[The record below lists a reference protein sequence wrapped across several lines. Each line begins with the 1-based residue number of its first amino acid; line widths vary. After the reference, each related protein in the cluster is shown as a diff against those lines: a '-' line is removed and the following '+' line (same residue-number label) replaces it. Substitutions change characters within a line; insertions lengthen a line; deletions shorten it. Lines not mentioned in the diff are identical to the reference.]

1 MGEHAALGARAT
13 WLPRL
18 MLALGVAALSA
29 PAAGAAGL
37 VGARAASRVAMAANV
52 SVDAVR
58 LESAGQST
66 KLIFDLSDT
75 VEVRAF
81 PLANPD
87 RIVVDLR
94 EVAFHVPPMLARPAF
109 ERRGRGAALPIAP
122 GLITSYRFG
131 QFAPGHSRVI
141 IDLKEPARIVRAE
154 AQAGTQT
161 VPARLVIE
169 LAPTDRA
176 SFETAAA
183 AANVFGL
190 TAKKPQP
197 ATVSAPVPLNKPVI
211 VLDPGHGGIDLG
223 ASSARGDIEKN
234 IVLDFAQTL
243 AAKLDS
249 GGRYKVVLTRGA
261 DVFIPLAERVQIARD
276 ANAALFVSIH
286 ADTLYENHVQG
297 ATIYT
302 VSERASDAEA
312 ARLADK
318 ENQADAAAGISS
330 SEDVAEVQ
338 DILQDLTRRETKA
351 YSHVFSRTLVALWK
365 NAANLNKNPQRSA
378 GFRVLKALDVPS
390 VLLELGYLSNEKDLA
405 NLVSPEWREKA
416 AGTLAASIDSFF
428 AQRKVETAT
437 VSPDAVAKVALPV
450 EPAAAA
456 AH

>member
-169 LAPTDRA
+169 LVVDEA
-176 SFETAAA
+176 SVALEQAR
-183 AANVFGL
+183 
-190 TAKKPQP
+190 
-197 ATVSAPVPLNKPVI
+197 
-211 VLDPGHGGIDLG
+211 DGGI
-223 ASSARGDIEKN
+223 
-234 IVLDFAQTL
+234 
-243 AAKLDS
+243 
-249 GGRYKVVLTRGA
+249 GG
-261 DVFIPLAERVQIARD
+261 
-276 ANAALFVSIH
+276 
-286 ADTLYENHVQG
+286 
-297 ATIYT
+297 
-302 VSERASDAEA
+302 
-312 ARLADK
+312 
-318 ENQADAAAGISS
+318 
-330 SEDVAEVQ
+330 
-338 DILQDLTRRETKA
+338 
-351 YSHVFSRTLVALWK
+351 
-365 NAANLNKNPQRSA
+365 
-378 GFRVLKALDVPS
+378 
-390 VLLELGYLSNEKDLA
+390 
-405 NLVSPEWREKA
+405 
-416 AGTLAASIDSFF
+416 
-428 AQRKVETAT
+428 
-437 VSPDAVAKVALPV
+437 
-450 EPAAAA
+450 
-456 AH
+456 